1 MLAQA
6 LLTGLSTRRKPL
18 IAHSDYH
25 SGLFTQERRSHLQ
38 HSVCSHRRT
47 EAPTFTAQTRPQ
59 QRSTQ
64 WNQFRVSCT
73 DEELGIENTVVVW
86 LSYPRT
92 GSGCFPFSPQPFP
105 PPHFFL
111 SCQQN
116 DVMPSPVKSSS
127 WSSEKSHGAQSGLR
141 DPLQSGPPPPT
152 PAISSNTPLYPL
164 LPYALSASDALAP
177 ELPWAFADALPSCP
191 GRNSFPTSTW
201 LMPVFL
207 SRPLKCSQMPTS
219 S

>member
-25 SGLFTQERRSHLQ
+25 SGLFTQEQRSHLQ
-38 HSVCSHRRT
+38 YSVCSHRRT
-47 EAPTFTAQTRPQ
+47 EAPTFTAKTRSQ

-64 WNQFRVSCT
+64 WNQFQVSCT
-73 DEELGIENTVVVW
+73 DEELGIENTLVVW

-116 DVMPSPVKSSS
+116 DVMPLPVKSSS
-127 WSSEKSHGAQSGLR
+127 WSSEKSHGPQSGIQ
-141 DPLQSGPPPPT
+141 DPLQSGPH
-152 PAISSNTPLYPL
+152 L
-164 LPYALSASDALAP
+164 LLQPFLLILLCTHFCPMLSV
-177 ELPWAFADALPSCP
+177 PW
-191 GRNSFPTSTW
+191 
-201 LMPVFL
+201 MH
-207 SRPLKCSQMPTS
+207 
-219 S
+219 